1 MNTGQ
6 EGQRELL
13 VEMDPWAA
21 VENYHHPG
29 LTTALNPHLPQKQC
43 FIEKFIPVISSDLLN
58 HSNRCRYSH

>member
-43 FIEKFIPVISSDLLN
+43 FVEKI
-58 HSNRCRYSH
+58 HSCNFF